1 MKNLKLNT
9 GNKFN
14 RRQFLKASGLASAA
28 LGSTG
33 LGFFGYEAGKDPES
47 YSGWENYEGAN
58 QTFNRKRKSV
68 DQPTYEKVGLA
79 KRPDARTEVIFQRR
93 SLFMRQWKDETGLKG
108 MDEYLQDYYRK
119 RPEDLELDL
128 YSMKEL
134 MPKLMADSRKYR
146 DQFLLANAWS
156 NAMGAVSPRPINEPP
171 EKSDFPRRRR
181 FGGPTE
187 PAKMKSPELTS
198 KLIKK
203 VAHELGSTLV
213 GIAKLNPDWV
223 YLYPMRGRGFEPNE
237 PIEVPKHW
245 QYAIAV
251 GTPMSWDPLYAN
263 PNYGTSNDAYS
274 RSRIIAFRLAS
285 FIKQLGY
292 TARPHTPG
300 TSYDLMVPPIL
311 VDAGLGEQGRPSI
324 VITPELGNNFRPA
337 IVTTN
342 LPLKPDKPIDFGVQ
356 RFCKTCKICAENCP
370 SGAISFRDK
379 VEVRGY
385 LRYQVNTAKC
395 LNFWNSTLG
404 SMGCRLCVA
413 VCPYTRK
420 ANWLHKTALKVSMN
434 DPSGIADWALTGLQK
449 RFYPGPDPQKYY
461 IPSLGGE
468 NASYR
473 EPPWWLR
480 AEDFIEF

>member
-1 MKNLKLNT
+1 
-9 GNKFN
+9 
-14 RRQFLKASGLASAA
+14 
-28 LGSTG
+28 
-33 LGFFGYEAGKDPES
+33 
-47 YSGWENYEGAN
+47 
-58 QTFNRKRKSV
+58 
-68 DQPTYEKVGLA
+68 
-79 KRPDARTEVIFQRR
+79 
-93 SLFMRQWKDETGLKG
+93 MRQWRDDTGIEG
-108 MDEYLQDYYRK
+108 MDDHLREYYRK
-119 RPEDLELDL
+119 KPEDLDLDI

-134 MPKLMADSRKYR
+134 MPKLMSDSRKHR
-146 DQFLLANAWS
+146 QQFILANAWS

-171 EKSDFPRRRR
+171 EKSDFPSRRR
-181 FGGPTE
+181 FGGPTVPE
-187 PAKMKSPELTS
+187 KMKSPESTS
-198 KLIKK
+198 NLIKK
-203 VAHELGSTLV
+203 IAHELGSTLV

-223 YLYPMRGRGFEPNE
+223 YLYPMRGRGFEPDK
-237 PIEVPKHW
+237 PIDVPKRWH
-245 QYAIAV
+245 YAVVV
-251 GTPMSWDPLYAN
+251 GSPMSWDPMYAN

-292 TARPHTPG
+292 AARPHTPG
-300 TSYDLMVPPIL
+300 TSYDLMAPPIL
-311 VDAGLGEQGRPSI
+311 VDAGIGEQARPSI
-324 VITPELGNNFRPA
+324 VITPELGLNFRPA

-370 SGAISFRDK
+370 SSAISFGDK

-385 LRYQVNTAKC
+385 LRYQVDTAKC

-434 DPSGIADWALTGLQK
+434 DPTGISDWALTGLQK

-461 IPSLGGE
+461 MPSLGGE

-473 EPPWWLR
+473 KPRISLSFKETNHEL
-480 AEDFIEF
+480 FQ